1 MPFDVLIR
9 NGRVLDGT
17 GMPWQGRDNGVRGGK
32 IAQVGRLNR
41 SKADGTIDAS
51 GKYVAPGFIDIHP
64 HSDVGIL
71 VEPTCE
77 CAVRQG
83 VTTHVIGNCGD
94 SPAPISEAYREL
106 AVRRFLYYAQA
117 ADWTWSTYREY
128 LGFVESSG
136 VGINVAGLV
145 GHGAVRQAVMGFE
158 ERLPTKAELR
168 EMKGDGDEAM
178 GAGAFGLR
186 AGLASP

>member
-17 GMPWQGRDNGVRGGK
+17 GMPWQVRDIGVRGGK

-41 SKADGTIDAS
+41 SKADVTIDAS
-51 GKYVAPGFIDIHP
+51 GKYVAPGFIDIHT

-117 ADWTWSTYREY
+117 
-128 LGFVESSG
+128 
-136 VGINVAGLV
+136 
-145 GHGAVRQAVMGFE
+145 
-158 ERLPTKAELR
+158 
-168 EMKGDGDEAM
+168 
-178 GAGAFGLR
+178 
-186 AGLASP
+186 